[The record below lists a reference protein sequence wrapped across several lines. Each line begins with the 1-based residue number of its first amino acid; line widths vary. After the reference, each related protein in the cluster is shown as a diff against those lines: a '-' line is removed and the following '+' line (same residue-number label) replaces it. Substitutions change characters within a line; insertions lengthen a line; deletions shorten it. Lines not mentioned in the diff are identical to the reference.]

1 MAKINVKLP
10 EISVNCLKSKDLA
23 QNGEKIS
30 TNWISRF
37 STFGIFDTPLTV
49 LITRTPAVLKMIV

>member
-1 MAKINVKLP
+1 MANISVKQP
-10 EISVNCLKSKDLA
+10 EISVNCLKDQDLA
-23 QNGEKIS
+23 QGGGKIS

-37 STFGIFDTPLTV
+37 STFCIFDTPLTV